1 LIEISGGGGSDYTNE
16 EDTILT
22 LGLYRYGYG
31 FWELIRN
38 DLRNDSRLSFNL
50 LAKSRTAS
58 DI

>member
-1 LIEISGGGGSDYTNE
+1 MIEISGGSDYTNE

-22 LGLYRYGYG
+22 LGLHRYGYG

-38 DLRNDSRLSFNL
+38 DLRNDSRLNFNL
-50 LAKSRTAS
+50 LAKSRTAL